1 MHFYYDRAFD
11 QAARKFRETLDLLPG
26 DFNAEGLL
34 ARCAAYAQNPPPE
47 GWDGVEIMKT
57 K

>member
-1 MHFYYDRAFD
+1 MELYYARAFED
-11 QAARKFRETLDLLPG
+11 AAKKFLEVLELLPK
-26 DFNAEGLL
+26 DFNAQSLL
-34 ARCAAYAQNPPPE
+34 DRCVDYAKDPPPE